1 MSSTTP
7 LRRGLTATVL
17 GMGLLL
23 SACGSG
29 EGSAPAS
36 PEAAAAGEAA
46 EANQAALQ
54 LSDDLRDIEVLDVAD
69 GSISTLRAAVDGD
82 RPVLVWCYAPH

>member
-1 MSSTTP
+1 MSNHTP
-7 LRRGLTATVL
+7 LRRGLLVTVL
-17 GMGLLL
+17 GFGLIA

-29 EGSAPAS
+29 EGSAAAS

-82 RPVLVWCYAPH
+82 RPVLVWFYAPH